1 MPNPSSGERGSALI
15 MVPVLAGVAALLL
28 AFSLLLASALY
39 QQARLTQV
47 FETCALAASRAL
59 SSASIYLDSTARISA
74 PLASQDTTG
83 CLATMAG
90 TGQPIS
96 WTVSEPS
103 PTSIRIAGSQ
113 PLSGPLTGLF
123 ALFGAHPRTA
133 ASATA
138 AMGTS

>member
-1 MPNPSSGERGSALI
+1 MPNPSSAERGSALI

-59 SSASIYLDSTARISA
+59 SPAGIYLDSTARISA
-74 PLASQDTTG
+74 ALASQDTTG

-90 TGQPIS
+90 PGQPIS
-96 WTVSEPS
+96 WTVSQPG

-123 ALFGAHPRTA
+123 ALFGSHPRIV
-133 ASATA
+133 ASAA
-138 AMGTS
+138 AAIGTS